1 MIEYHPMSPEVKEDP
16 ERFFSV
22 LRRECPVHHYVLGEA
37 DSERVNS
44 NPLAAQPT
52 KEFWSVFGYD
62 ECVKVMLA
70 PDLFSSKEG
79 PGPERMV
86 ALSEEGMLLW
96 ADNPA
101 HLRQRRIAAKAF
113 TPLSV
118 DRLLPRIQELTD
130 ELIDKLAPLGSAELM
145 SEFAIPLT
153 IRTVASVMGVDTD
166 RVDDFWRWGSAI
178 VGAFGGD
185 SDALEQGFTAMQE
198 LFAYL
203 GTQVDAR
210 RRIIAD
216 GGEPP
221 DDVLSALI
229 TSDYNG
235 SRFEDEEIFWASLQL
250 ITAGFETTSTATGNA
265 VVLLCTHPEERQKLA
280 ADPRLIDRAV
290 EEILRYRSPLEG
302 LFRTTTDDVELG
314 GCPIPKGAKIR
325 VVWASANH
333 DEQQFEAADRCIVD
347 RDAAELRKH
356 VAFGLGPHSCLGAA
370 LARAELRIALGTLLR
385 RLPTL
390 DLDPADPPVRNK
402 ILTINGYVRVPVRWD
417 PSAAQPAAT
426 A

>member
-1 MIEYHPMSPEVKEDP
+1 
-16 ERFFSV
+16 
-22 LRRECPVHHYVLGEA
+22 
-37 DSERVNS
+37 
-44 NPLAAQPT
+44 
-52 KEFWSVFGYD
+52 
-62 ECVKVMLA
+62 
-70 PDLFSSKEG
+70 
-79 PGPERMV
+79 
-86 ALSEEGMLLW
+86 
-96 ADNPA
+96 
-101 HLRQRRIAAKAF
+101 
-113 TPLSV
+113 
-118 DRLLPRIQELTD
+118 
-130 ELIDKLAPLGSAELM
+130 M

-280 ADPRLIDRAV
+280 ADPGLIDRAV

-333 DEQQFEAADRCIVD
+333 DEQQFQAADRFIDD
-347 RDAAELRKH
+347 RDPAELRKH

-385 RLPTL
+385 RLPGL